1 MCVWGWG
8 GGFVEWVKSAPFVP
22 TMCHATSNTN
32 ALETGNEI
40 ESGPFGPEQI
50 GTGHGIVFG
59 CWNDFHNFHVVQR
72 CGCGLW
78 LHQQWQQCHYEKC
91 NLEKRK
97 REGYLVN

>member
-1 MCVWGWG
+1 MYVCVCVGVSGWKVLQL
-8 GGFVEWVKSAPFVP
+8 FRA
-22 TMCHATSNTN
+22 ASNTN

-91 NLEKRK
+91 NLGK
-97 REGYLVN
+97 